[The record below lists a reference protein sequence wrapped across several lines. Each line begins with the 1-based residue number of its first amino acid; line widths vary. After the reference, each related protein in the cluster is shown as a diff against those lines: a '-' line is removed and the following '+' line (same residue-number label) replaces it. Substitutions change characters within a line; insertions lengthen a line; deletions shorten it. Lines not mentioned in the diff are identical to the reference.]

1 MSRDRDVELDL
12 VARAREGDSGAFRE
26 LVAPHRD
33 HLWAGCLSITS
44 HRQDAEDALQDA
56 LIAGWRN
63 LERFEG
69 HARFSTW
76 MHRIAAN
83 AALMLVRK
91 RRDTPDADA
100 GDDEV
105 DRAPGVS
112 ERVTT
117 VDVVRS
123 ALATLP
129 PEFREAVVLREYADF
144 TYQDIADHQGV
155 AVATVKTRLNRGR
168 AKLKAALVEAGIG

>member
-33 HLWAGCLSITS
+33 HLWAVCLSITS

-123 ALATLP
+123 ALAALP

-144 TYQDIADHQGV
+144 TYQNIADHQGV

-168 AKLKAALVEAGIG
+168 AKLKSALVEAGVG

>member
-1 MSRDRDVELDL
+1 
-12 VARAREGDSGAFRE
+12 
-26 LVAPHRD
+26 
-33 HLWAGCLSITS
+33 
-44 HRQDAEDALQDA
+44 
-56 LIAGWRN
+56 
-63 LERFEG
+63 
-69 HARFSTW
+69 

-123 ALATLP
+123 ALAALP

-168 AKLKAALVEAGIG
+168 AKLKAALVEAGVG